1 MTTLKMMLSEIT
13 LHDSCLQSVTLQG
26 DGRLE
31 LMIDFDE
38 VWNQNLDPKIKGI
51 IFKSIFEIVEYKLD
65 RFNVIGSVIFELLTD
80 YKLSYVVGIVPEQVK
95 PIWIAIEFV
104 AGGSLVLIVEDEVN
118 YLYEDL

>member
-1 MTTLKMMLSEIT
+1 MMLSEIT